1 MNLNSLITYD
11 NLPKL
16 DLHGLDRDCAV
27 MYVKFFIEDNI
38 KLKNQFILIVHGVG
52 QGILKK
58 ATHDYLKKNKNVI
71 EYKTIYYNMGALL
84 SILKFDK

>member
-16 DLHGLDRDCAV
+16 DLHGLDRDCATL
-27 MYVKFFIEDNI
+27 YVKMFIEDNI

-52 QGILKK
+52 QGILKN
-58 ATHDYLKKNKNVI
+58 ATHDHLKRNKNVI
-71 EYKTIYYNMGALL
+71 EYKTIYYNNGCTVVH
-84 SILKFDK
+84 IKI